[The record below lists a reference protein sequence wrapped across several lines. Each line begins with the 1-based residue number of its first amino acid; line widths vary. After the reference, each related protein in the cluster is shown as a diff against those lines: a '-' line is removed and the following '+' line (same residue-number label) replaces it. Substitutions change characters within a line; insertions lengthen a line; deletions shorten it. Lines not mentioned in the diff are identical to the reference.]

1 MAKSPRIVQTPG
13 AEPAAATDSALDPD
27 GNPGGDV
34 DQADGDT
41 GEPES
46 EADELARLR
55 AENAKLKAEGDERKQ
70 RDASIAA
77 ADRAA
82 MSERLTSNKPVRGL
96 QPEDVDPSKIKRA
109 VLTEKG
115 WVCPSESPVFS
126 QAR

>member
-1 MAKSPRIVQTPG
+1 MSKPPRIVQIPG
-13 AEPAAATDSALDPD
+13 AEPAAETE
-27 GNPGGDV
+27 
-34 DQADGDT
+34 DQADQAGADAGT

-55 AENAKLKAEGDERKQ
+55 AENADLKAAKEAAAA
-70 RDASIAA
+70 RDAAIAA
-77 ADRAA
+77 SDTAA

-109 VLTEKG
+109 VLTERG
-115 WVCPSESPVFS
+115 WVCPSESPAFN